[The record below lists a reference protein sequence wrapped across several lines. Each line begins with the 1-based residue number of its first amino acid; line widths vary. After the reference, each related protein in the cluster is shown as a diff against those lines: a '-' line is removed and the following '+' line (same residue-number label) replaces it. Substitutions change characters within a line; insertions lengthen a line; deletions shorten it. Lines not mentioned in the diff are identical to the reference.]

1 MATSDG
7 FSPEEVDVMVDGALS
22 LLTRIS
28 ALGGTVFREGFGD
41 FRGNKNDTVNL
52 RLPAYAKASKRQL
65 RSGTARVRTKLHER
79 TVPVQLTHGYQID
92 VPLTDEEITLDVRNL
107 ARDIIAPSVAGIA
120 REYET
125 DIADLMETATYARDL
140 ITIDSA
146 SPFGAFAEARKQLSD
161 GQVPLQGLFLAVGSS
176 VEAAIL
182 EAEQFRRFDQAGD
195 SRALRRAETGM
206 IANFTVVPSQ
216 ALSPDAAVAYH
227 RTAFAVPS
235 RAPIVPDGSPWGAS
249 RSAGGYAVR
258 VMQALDASDLDGPTN
273 IVFHDAWVGTKAVTD
288 VGAIDPDNK
297 FEPAVDPTESGASEL
312 FVRAVKLQLSGS

>member
-7 FSPEEVDVMVDGALS
+7 FAPEEVDVMVDGALS

-28 ALGGTVFREGFGD
+28 ALGGTVFRQGLGD
-41 FRGNKNDTVNL
+41 FRGNKDDTVNL

-65 RSGTARVRTKLHER
+65 RSATARVRTKLHER

-107 ARDIIAPSVAGIA
+107 ARDVIAPSVAGIA

-146 SPFGAFAEARKQLSD
+146 SPYSGVVEARKQLSD
-161 GQVPLQGLFLAVGSS
+161 GQVPLSGLYLAVGSS
-176 VEAAIL
+176 VEAALL
-182 EAEQFRRFDQAGD
+182 ESEQFRRFDQAGD
-195 SRALRRAETGM
+195 SRAFRQAETGM

-216 ALSPDAAVAYH
+216 ALDPETAVAYH

-235 RAPIVPDGSPWGAS
+235 RAPIVPDGAAWGS
-249 RSAGGYAVR
+249 TRSSGGYAVR
-258 VMQALDASDLDGPTN
+258 VMQHLSDTEDGPTN
-273 IVFHDAWVGTKAVTD
+273 IVYHDAWVGLKAVTD

-297 FEPAVDPTESGASEL
+297 FEPAVDPAESGAEEL